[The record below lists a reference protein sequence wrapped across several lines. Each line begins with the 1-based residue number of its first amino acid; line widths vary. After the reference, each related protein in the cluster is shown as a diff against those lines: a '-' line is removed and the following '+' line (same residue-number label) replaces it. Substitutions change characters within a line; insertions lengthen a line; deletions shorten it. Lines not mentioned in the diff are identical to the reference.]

1 MVEVDRDS
9 PLPVE
14 VYKDWPMVVEPDKD
28 STSVV
33 ELDKDSPLVV
43 EVDKDSPLL
52 VILAPSLNPLLWEG
66 SSWPG
71 RTTLFWNCVTA
82 TFLEFC
88 ILPNKTSGPAMES
101 NPA

>member
-1 MVEVDRDS
+1 MAPLIGEDIDS
-9 PLPVE
+9 PLVVE
-14 VYKDWPMVVEPDKD
+14 VYTD
-28 STSVV
+28 SPLVV

-88 ILPNKTSGPAMES
+88 ILLNKTSGPAMES
-101 NPA
+101 NAA